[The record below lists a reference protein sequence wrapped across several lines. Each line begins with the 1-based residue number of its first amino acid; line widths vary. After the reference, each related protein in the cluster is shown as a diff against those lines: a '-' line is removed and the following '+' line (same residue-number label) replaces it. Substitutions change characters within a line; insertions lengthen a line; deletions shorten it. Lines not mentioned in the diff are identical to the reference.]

1 MDVDGTTVLVCNCG
15 ETMAIDGDTLSKA
28 CGAKTGCSSRNISL
42 SVTIRRDLAAA
53 MLQKDHDKALLIA
66 CTQETAVFETIAQDN
81 GCSVPATVNIRELAG
96 WSDES
101 IESRQKWPLQ

>member
-1 MDVDGTTVLVCNCG
+1 MDLDGTTVLVCNCEG
-15 ETMAIDGDTLSKA
+15 SMAIDGDTLSKA
-28 CGAKTGCSSRNISL
+28 CGAKTGCSVATSL
-42 SVTIRRDLAAA
+42 CRSQSSDLAAA
-53 MLQKDHDKALLIA
+53 MLEAKDHDKALLIA

-101 IESRQKWPLQ
+101 TDSAPKMAA